1 MIQHIGTDPTTG
13 HRLFVDNKGR
23 VVAEIPK
30 CPCCGGE
37 DLLSH
42 PSMFGGKVVCR
53 ECGDA
58 WAAYLSGRS
67 RLSIRSSHKVV
78 LNQLSR
84 VDHWLSVKA
93 AGGHTPKGLEQDKE
107 NILTYLEFYSLPNP
121 DDNVQMRER
130 TCQYCGRRIQ
140 APVDAVKPRCDE
152 CQLRYSRYRWLQTH
166 LGALTLEQCDEFNV
180 ILTEYAELLRRGRW
194 APNIPKYREKIRR
207 RVDELRQE

>member
-1 MIQHIGTDPTTG
+1 MVQFIGTDPNTG

-42 PSMFGGKVVCR
+42 SSMFGSKVVCR

-67 RLSIRSSHKVV
+67 RLSVRSSHKVV
-78 LNQLSR
+78 LNQLNR
-84 VDHWLSVKA
+84 IEHWLSVKA
-93 AGGHTPKGLEQDKE
+93 AGGHTPKDLEQDKK
-107 NILTYLEFYSLPNP
+107 NIESYLAFYSIPVP
-121 DDNVQMRER
+121 DNNVQMCER
-130 TCQYCGRRIQ
+130 TCQYCGKHIRVP
-140 APVDAVKPRCDE
+140 ADTSKPRCDE
-152 CQLRYSRYRWLQTH
+152 CQIRYSRYRWLQTH
-166 LGALTLEQCDEFNV
+166 LGTLTLEQCDEFNA
-180 ILTEYAELLRRGRW
+180 ILTEYAELMRRGRW

-207 RVDELRQE
+207 RVDELGQE